1 MKMPVIVLLP
11 STPPPASALAP
22 SPCQTDEPV
31 GQEDATPAP
40 VEPEFEE
47 ISQEMVQQEE
57 TAAVLAPVQLQLEE
71 TEQEMVEQEDAPTTS
86 PSLVL
91 PAGKVSCTTYG
102 AVVSKK
108 GIKRHKTTALCL
120 EART

>member
-1 MKMPVIVLLP
+1 MECQDNLCSSCKASHRKNRQTKSHTIVEGIIAAADINMPVIVLLH
-11 STPPPASALAP
+11 STPPPPSAFAQP
-22 SPCQTDEPV
+22 PCQTDERV

-71 TEQEMVEQEDAPTTS
+71 TEQEHCMQH
-86 PSLVL
+86 
-91 PAGKVSCTTYG
+91 
-102 AVVSKK
+102 
-108 GIKRHKTTALCL
+108 KRK
-120 EART
+120 EKS